1 MNRLIFATNNSHKLQ
16 EVSSMLSGLFDIT
29 GLSQTDF
36 SGDIPETAETLQG
49 NALMK
54 AKYIY
59 NILGEDCFAD
69 DTGLEVEAL
78 GGEPGV
84 YSARYAGT
92 PVNSQKNIDKLL
104 KKLKNIDNRNAS
116 FRTVLALILDGQ
128 THFFDGTVKGT
139 ITTEQHGDK
148 GFGYDS
154 VFVPEGYDRTF
165 AQMTDDEKNSISH
178 RSRAVAK
185 LVDFLKSK
193 TQQQPTHI

>member
-59 NILGEDCFAD
+59 NILRENCFAD

-92 PVNSQKNIDKLL
+92 PCNSQKNIDKLL
-104 KKLKNIDNRNAS
+104 KKLKNIDNRTAS
-116 FRTVLALILDGQ
+116 FRTVIALIFEGQ

-178 RSRAVAK
+178 RSHAVAK

-193 TQQQPTHI
+193 TQQ

>member
-16 EVSSMLSGLFDIT
+16 EVSSMISGLFDIT

-59 NILGEDCFAD
+59 NILRENCFAD

-92 PVNSQKNIDKLL
+92 PCNSQKNIDKLL
-104 KKLKNIDNRNAS
+104 KKLKNIDNRTAS
-116 FRTVLALILDGQ
+116 FRTVIALIFEGQ

-193 TQQQPTHI
+193 TQQ

>member
-29 GLSQTDF
+29 DLSQTDF

-54 AKYIY
+54 AKYIF
-59 NILGEDCFAD
+59 NILEENCFAD

-92 PVNSQKNIDKLL
+92 PCNSQKNIDKLL
-104 KKLKNIDNRNAS
+104 KKLKNIDNRTAS
-116 FRTVLALILDGQ
+116 FRTVIALIFEGQ

-193 TQQQPTHI
+193 TQQ

>member
-29 GLSQTDF
+29 DLSQTDF

-54 AKYIY
+54 AKYIF
-59 NILGEDCFAD
+59 NILEENCFAD

-104 KKLKNIDNRNAS
+104 KKLKNIDNRTAS
-116 FRTVLALILDGQ
+116 FRTVIALIFEGQ

-193 TQQQPTHI
+193 TQQ

>member
-59 NILGEDCFAD
+59 NILRENCFAD

-104 KKLKNIDNRNAS
+104 KKLKNIDNRTAS
-116 FRTVLALILDGQ
+116 FRTVIALIFEGQ

-193 TQQQPTHI
+193 TQQ